1 MRLVGHGLLRLL
13 VARHGLLARIGRR
26 RPVQDLRRLLV
37 FQGLRLILLVPLRT
51 IANSAPSSLT
61 WVDSP
66 PPLLGWRVGEDS
78 GGFAGHHVA
87 CRDDR
92 CGATN
97 LPCDLGEPGC
107 TPTLQRPLLS
117 SY

>member
-1 MRLVGHGLLRLL
+1 MPFDAATLLGLLLRLL
-13 VARHGLLARIGRR
+13 VARHGLPARIGRR

-78 GGFAGHHVA
+78 GGACSLDGVLEKTLEDLQDITSLAETTAVVPPIYHVI
-87 CRDDR
+87 
-92 CGATN
+92 
-97 LPCDLGEPGC
+97 
-107 TPTLQRPLLS
+107 
-117 SY
+117 